1 MPTESYPIAQFDHVT
16 GEGALVFST
25 DHGYFTV
32 ELNDALER
40 AILEAK
46 QIRAEQH
53 DDKPVHQ
60 QSTLPISQIQAL
72 IGGRNDDVA
81 EACILEPRCQ
91 VSCQLADTAGA

>member
-1 MPTESYPIAQFDHVT
+1 MPAESYPIAQFDHVT

-46 QIRAEQH
+46 QIL
-53 DDKPVHQ
+53 
-60 QSTLPISQIQAL
+60 SL
-72 IGGRNDDVA
+72 IH
-81 EACILEPRCQ
+81 I
-91 VSCQLADTAGA
+91 